1 MENIGLT
8 PDNQQI
14 IFTWIFGNAYVL
26 AFLMIKINC
35 APPFWG
41 VRTYMI
47 HKLTYSFLF
56 NMLAPTLVIISFK
69 ESFANFFNLLSFAE
83 ALAVLVVPSILI
95 FLCITF
101 PVYIPPNTVGIK
113 WYHRKFY
120 SYLKPG
126 WHFIIPFIYR
136 ADILE
141 KGQEIERDTLRVKV
155 KTQDGHPRKISFTY
169 SVKVQDLKQLM
180 QYSQGIENGPIS
192 RHIAK
197 LFYPTIQKV
206 WAKWPTEEYIDDYGN
221 TKHRISSSRYFQ
233 INTEIAIAI
242 SEKLKQM
249 GLKLENYKV
258 EDIENPEN

>member
-8 PDNQQI
+8 SNNQQI
-14 IFTWIFGNAYVL
+14 IFAWIFGNAYVL
-26 AFLMIKINC
+26 AFLMIKLNC
-35 APPFWG
+35 APPFGG
-41 VRTYMI
+41 VRTYII
-47 HKLTYSFLF
+47 HKFTYSLLF
-56 NMLAPTLVIISFK
+56 NMMAPTLAIVSFK
-69 ESFANFFNLLSFAE
+69 ESFASFFNSLAFEE
-83 ALAVLVVPSILI
+83 ALVVLIVPSILI
-95 FLCITF
+95 FMCITF

-126 WHFIIPFIYR
+126 LHFITPFVYKV
-136 ADILE
+136 DIIE

-155 KTQDGHPRKISFTY
+155 KTQDGQPRKISFSY

-180 QYSQGIENGPIS
+180 QYSQGIENGPLS

-221 TKHRISSSRYFQ
+221 TKNRISSSRYFQ
-233 INTEIAIAI
+233 INTEISINI
-242 SEKLKQM
+242 SEKLKKM
-249 GLKLENYKV
+249 GLKLESYKV
-258 EDIENPEN
+258 EDIENPED